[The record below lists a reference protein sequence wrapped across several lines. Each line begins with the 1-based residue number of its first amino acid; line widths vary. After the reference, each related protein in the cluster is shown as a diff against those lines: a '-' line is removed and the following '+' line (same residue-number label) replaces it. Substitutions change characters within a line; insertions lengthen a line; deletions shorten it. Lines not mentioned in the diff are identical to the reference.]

1 MTTSL
6 KKSRYKPLSAQASA
20 QLYVQLA
27 RLESSGIP
35 IENAMQML
43 VQAEGETGKR
53 ARVALNHL
61 KRGKPLSEA
70 GAKSG
75 LFMGLDAALIEAA
88 DAGGIYASVFR
99 QLAQFYEEKAR
110 NLRRIKSRLFLPL
123 TVLLLAVFIQ
133 PVPTLILGKMTI
145 LSYLFET
152 VGLIIQFALIVFVVW
167 RLPYWARHGFLKPFG
182 ISLLLDKVAIS
193 IPYFG
198 GWVVRRNIQNFLQS
212 LGLMLQAGLP
222 IFEALPKAYEVVEN
236 PILRRRLQ
244 KIIILLKKGEPF
256 AAALSQVEGVN
267 PAAIQLI
274 STGEHAGSLAEMM
287 LHYVKFESEEISLH
301 NEALADWIPRLVYA
315 LIVVWIAYGILSA
328 GALMSPVP
336 DDL

>member
-1 MTTSL
+1 
-6 KKSRYKPLSAQASA
+6 
-20 QLYVQLA
+20 
-27 RLESSGIP
+27 
-35 IENAMQML
+35 MQML
-43 VQAEGETGKR
+43 VESEGETGKR

-61 KRGKPLSEA
+61 KRGKSLSVA
-70 GAKSG
+70 GLQSG

-110 NLRRIKSRLFLPL
+110 NLRKIKSRLFLPL

-133 PVPTLILGKMTI
+133 PVPALISGKIDI
-145 LSYLFET
+145 LSYLFST
-152 VGLIIQFALIVFVVW
+152 VGLIIQFALVVFVVW
-167 RLPYWARHGFLKPFG
+167 RLPYWVGFLKPFG

-198 GWVVRRNIQNFLQS
+198 GWVVRRNIRDFLQS

-222 IFEALPKAYEVVEN
+222 ILEALPKAYEVVEN

-256 AAALSQVEGVN
+256 AAALSQVDGVN
-267 PAAIQLI
+267 PAAVQLI
-274 STGEHAGSLAEMM
+274 STGEHAGSLGDMM

-301 NEALADWIPRLVYA
+301 NEVLADWIPRFVYT
-315 LIVVWIAYGILSA
+315 LIVVWIAYGILSG

-336 DDL
+336 EDL

>member
-6 KKSRYKPLSAQASA
+6 KKSRYKPLPAQALA
-20 QLYVQLA
+20 HLYVQLA

-61 KRGKPLSEA
+61 KRGKSLSIA
-70 GAKSG
+70 GAQSG
-75 LFMGLDAALIEAA
+75 LFMGLDAALIEAG
-88 DAGGIYASVFR
+88 DAGGIYASIFR

-110 NLRRIKSRLFLPL
+110 NLRKIKSRLFLPL

-133 PVPTLILGKMTI
+133 PVPALISGKIDI
-145 LSYLFET
+145 LSYLFST
-152 VGLIIQFALIVFVVW
+152 VGLIIQFALVVFVVW
-167 RLPYWARHGFLKPFG
+167 RLPYWVGFLKPFG

-198 GWVVRRNIQNFLQS
+198 GWVVRRNIRYFLQS

-274 STGEHAGSLAEMM
+274 STGEHAGSLGDMM
-287 LHYVKFESEEISLH
+287 LHYVKFESEAISLH
-301 NEALADWIPRLVYA
+301 NEQLAAWIPRLVYA
-315 LIVVWIAYGILSA
+315 LIVVWIAYGILST

>member
-6 KKSRYKPLSAQASA
+6 KKSRYKPLPAQALA
-20 QLYVQLA
+20 HLYVQLA

-35 IENAMQML
+35 IQNAMQML

-88 DAGGIYASVFR
+88 DAGGIYASIFR
-99 QLAQFYEEKAR
+99 QLAPFYEEKAR
-110 NLRRIKSRLFLPL
+110 NQRRIKSRLFLPL

-133 PVPTLILGKMTI
+133 PVPALISGKMDI
-145 LSYLFET
+145 LSYLFAT
-152 VGLIIQFALIVFVVW
+152 VGLIIQFALVVFVVW
-167 RLPYWARHGFLKPFG
+167 RLPYWVGFLKPFG

-198 GWVVRRNIQNFLQS
+198 GWVVRRNIRDFLQS

-222 IFEALPKAYEVVEN
+222 ILEALPKAYEVVEN

-256 AAALSQVEGVN
+256 AAALSQIDGVN

-287 LHYVKFESEEISLH
+287 LHYVKFESEAISLH
-301 NEALADWIPRLVYA
+301 NEQLAAWIPRLVYA

>member
-6 KKSRYKPLSAQASA
+6 KKSRYKPLPAQALA
-20 QLYVQLA
+20 HLYVQLA

-110 NLRRIKSRLFLPL
+110 NQRRIKSRLFLPL

-133 PVPTLILGKMTI
+133 PVPPLILGKMTI
-145 LSYLFET
+145 LSYLFAT
-152 VGLIIQFALIVFVVW
+152 VGLIIQFALVIFVVW
-167 RLPYWARHGFLKPFG
+167 RLPYWVGFLKPFG

-198 GWVVRRNIQNFLQS
+198 GWVVRRNIRDFLQS

-222 IFEALPKAYEVVEN
+222 ILEALPKAYEVVEN

-287 LHYVKFESEEISLH
+287 LHYVKFESEAISLH
-301 NEALADWIPRLVYA
+301 NEQLAAWIPRLVYA